1 MLLSSFGEEKSGDVH
16 GHHFS
21 DLILGF
27 LTQWCFVWWQA
38 KAEIEERKKRELA
51 ELQDKV
57 EQLIAAGELPGREK
71 ERRGI
76 GSKLKD
82 TLACN
87 YGGWET
93 KKFFTKHKTPKHR
106 IVLKQFSVFP
116 KARLTIPISTQLFRH
131 EERGII
137 YITKRF
143 IHNPNQLH
151 QLYTTRI

>member
-1 MLLSSFGEEKSGDVH
+1 MSNAKEEALRIKATANEEAEK
-16 GHHFS
+16 
-21 DLILGF
+21 LIADSN
-27 LTQWCFVWWQA
+27 TEAERA

-93 KKFFTKHKTPKHR
+93 KKFFTKHKTPKHQ